1 MKLKLNLQFF
11 LVVLFLAGFLVL
23 GNFTRVRA
31 AITQCSSVPPNTIS
45 YSSLSA
51 GLTSKVN
58 ANINDTGAICQVTAD
73 VYGTE
78 IWAKKEVKWLGA
90 TVTNIYVLYKPV
102 RSTTKSKNFS
112 KDANCT
118 NSKCGGI
125 SSSDNVYIDAGE
137 NTYVESTIQY
147 GKSITACCTGSNCAW
162 SWPDALSQTFASM
175 TLSQSKFGTSGVL
188 KCDNVTS
195 PSPSPT
201 TTTQTPT
208 PTPTGGGGGTSTPT
222 TPGATTSTPGA
233 TTSTPGSTTTSNG
246 GISTS
251 TELLPEKPAKL
262 PNVSVTGLVNRIIQ
276 IIFAVGQIAF
286 VIVFLIGGVMFITSV
301 GNEQQAERSKKLLLY
316 AIIGMVVLFA
326 AWGIAEFI
334 IGQLSSA

>member
-58 ANINDTGAICQVTAD
+58 ANIRDTGAICQVTAD

-90 TVTNIYVLYKPV
+90 RVTDIYVLYKPV

-112 KDANCT
+112 KNDNCT

-147 GKSITACCTGSNCAW
+147 GKSITACCTGFNCAFDW
-162 SWPDALSQTFASM
+162 GPVLEQTRNSM

-222 TPGATTSTPGA
+222 TPGATTSTPG
-233 TTSTPGSTTTSNG
+233 STTTSNG

-262 PNVSVTGLVNRIIQ
+262 PDVDVTALVNRIIQ